1 MVTPPPG
8 PASRALAARLRAVE
22 SRNVTWLGDRFPV
35 FWREARGANVR
46 DADGNVYLDLT
57 AAFGVSLAGHGDPH
71 VGEAVAEQRARLV
84 HGMGDVH
91 PNEGKVRLLEAL
103 ARLLP
108 WGDDTRSVLAS
119 TGSEAVE
126 IALKTA
132 LLATGR
138 PGVVAFRGGYH
149 GLTMGA
155 LAATA
160 RDDFRAPFAARL
172 YGGVTHL
179 PFPASDGS
187 ADGEGDTAPSAEVLA
202 ALARV
207 LERGAPNGDPIG
219 AVVVEPVQARGGVR
233 VLSAE
238 FAREASDLARRAG
251 ALVIADEV
259 FTGLGRCGAVLASSR
274 VGLDPDLVCLGKVLG
289 GGLPLSACA
298 GPTRVM
304 NAWPPSPGEALH
316 TSTFLGHP
324 LACAAGVAVLEQV
337 EGGLPARAE
346 ALGER
351 LRAGLDRRLSATPGV
366 APVRGLGLLLGV
378 AFLDEDGAPRPAA
391 AVAAAERA
399 LALGVLALP
408 AGERGHVLEL
418 TPPACLTDA
427 QVEAAVDVVASV
439 AAAVAHEGAVGH
451 DMATAPL
458 PERA

>member
-1 MVTPPPG
+1 
-8 PASRALAARLRAVE
+8 
-22 SRNVTWLGDRFPV
+22 
-35 FWREARGANVR
+35 
-46 DADGNVYLDLT
+46 
-57 AAFGVSLAGHGDPH
+57 
-71 VGEAVAEQRARLV
+71 
-84 HGMGDVH
+84 
-91 PNEGKVRLLEAL
+91 
-103 ARLLP
+103 
-108 WGDDTRSVLAS
+108 
-119 TGSEAVE
+119 
-126 IALKTA
+126 
-132 LLATGR
+132 
-138 PGVVAFRGGYH
+138 
-149 GLTMGA
+149 
-155 LAATA
+155 
-160 RDDFRAPFAARL
+160 
-172 YGGVTHL
+172 
-179 PFPASDGS
+179 
-187 ADGEGDTAPSAEVLA
+187 
-202 ALARV
+202 
-207 LERGAPNGDPIG
+207 
-219 AVVVEPVQARGGVR
+219 

-259 FTGLGRCGAVLASSR
+259 FTGLGRCGAVLASPR

-458 PERA
+458 PEWA